1 MKYTDTKKKYGNNQF
16 EVNVILSNEKSYA
29 KLIDLENKTEYILV
43 DLEASNG
50 KFVGELKQEY
60 EKIIEDIII
69 KCTSKEVFKSK
80 QAKEVISYIE
90 EKYGDKLEFLWEK
103 FDNNAIWRNKQNSKW
118 YGVLLV
124 VSASKLGMEENKIE
138 EIIDLRYQK
147 EKIEDIVDNTK
158 IFPRLSYE

>member
-69 KCTSKEVFKSK
+69 KCTSKEVLDRKS
-80 QAKEVISYIE
+80 
-90 EKYGDKLEFLWEK
+90 
-103 FDNNAIWRNKQNSKW
+103 
-118 YGVLLV
+118 V
-124 VSASKLGMEENKIE
+124 V
-138 EIIDLRYQK
+138 
-147 EKIEDIVDNTK
+147 
-158 IFPRLSYE
+158 